1 MKTKS
6 DNLNLKS
13 FTGKA
18 SPKFRLH
25 TSSFLLLTSV
35 AFFSAC
41 SQQSELPSGYYGA
54 AAIAPPPP
62 SSAPAKYT
70 SSLHQT
76 HVVSRQNVPISDEQ
90 AASQRAGT
98 TRTRQTDSSETVTKH
113 GKIKKQTST
122 TEEIIKTDTST
133 VVDTYSVPSSD
144 QEIR

>member
-1 MKTKS
+1 MKNK
-6 DNLNLKS
+6 L
-13 FTGKA
+13 
-18 SPKFRLH
+18 RLP
-25 TSSFLLLTSV
+25 TSSFILLTSV

-41 SQQSELPSGYYGA
+41 SQQSELPPGYYGD
-54 AAIAPPPP
+54 AAIAPPPA
-62 SSAPAKYT
+62 SSAPANYS

-122 TEEIIKTDTST
+122 TEEIIETDTST
-133 VVDTYSVPSSD
+133 VVDTYSVPTSD
-144 QEIR
+144 EDAR

>member
-1 MKTKS
+1 MINK
-6 DNLNLKS
+6 L
-13 FTGKA
+13 
-18 SPKFRLH
+18 RLH
-25 TSSFLLLTSV
+25 TSSFLLLTLA

-41 SQQSELPSGYYGA
+41 SQQSELPPGYYGDA
-54 AAIAPPPP
+54 AVAPPPA
-62 SSAPAKYT
+62 SSAPANYT
-70 SSLHQT
+70 SSLHQSQ
-76 HVVSRQNVPISDEQ
+76 VVSRQNVPISDEQ

-122 TEEIIKTDTST
+122 TEEIIETDTST

>member
-1 MKTKS
+1 MTTK
-6 DNLNLKS
+6 L
-13 FTGKA
+13 
-18 SPKFRLH
+18 RLP
-25 TSSFLLLTSV
+25 TSSFILLTSA

-41 SQQSELPSGYYGA
+41 SQQSELPPGYYGD

-62 SSAPAKYT
+62 SSAPANYS
-70 SSLHQT
+70 SSLHQSQ
-76 HVVSRQNVPISDEQ
+76 VVSRQNVPISDEQ

-98 TRTRQTDSSETVTKH
+98 TRTRQTDSSETVAKL

-122 TEEIIKTDTST
+122 TEEIIETDTST